1 MGGDVLDRTV
11 LIGAHGGGWN
21 GLAVRFRAADEYA
34 ASAIHLLTTLPGSPP
49 NEDRYAEERELFGF
63 FANAVA
69 AIESCCFAIY
79 HVGLMA
85 QPPFFAKPPDEVT
98 LKATAT
104 AVANAFPGTR
114 LAASSLISTVTLRGG
129 RSSRSEHLHAPS
141 VLSGTDR
148 IRFIRGRCCRLRSTA
163 RRVDGPRHRPRPI
176 PRRASPR
183 LARTDHRATHR
194 RHQRFREQ
202 RATGLAALIW
212 LRRAIVCR
220 TPITLTVQAI
230 AVHRIQFGGCAWQS
244 VAPVSPSECI
254 WSRAS
259 RR

>member
-1 MGGDVLDRTV
+1 MSGAVLDRTV

-34 ASAIHLLTTLPGSPP
+34 ASVIHLLTTLPGSPP

-114 LAASSLISTVTLRGG
+114 LAAVLAHLNGDAAWREVKQIRNIFMHQASSPGRTVYVSLGAG
-129 RSSRSEHLHAPS
+129 AAGYEVPPAEW
-141 VLSGTDR
+141 
-148 IRFIRGRCCRLRSTA
+148 TA
-163 RRVDGPRHRPRPI
+163 S
-176 PRRASPR
+176 ASP
-183 LARTDHRATHR
+183 
-194 RHQRFREQ
+194 
-202 RATGLAALIW
+202 
-212 LRRAIVCR
+212 
-220 TPITLTVQAI
+220 
-230 AVHRIQFGGCAWQS
+230 
-244 VAPVSPSECI
+244 
-254 WSRAS
+254 
-259 RR
+259 

>member
-49 NEDRYAEERELFGF
+49 NEDRYAEDRELFGF

-104 AVANAFPGTR
+104 AVANAFPGKR
-114 LAASSLISTVTLRGG
+114 LAAVLAHLNGDAAWREVKQIRTSSCTKRPLR
-129 RSSRSEHLHAPS
+129 
-141 VLSGTDR
+141 
-148 IRFIRGRCCRLRSTA
+148 
-163 RRVDGPRHRPRPI
+163 DGPYTFHSGPLLPVTKYRPPSG
-176 PRRASPR
+176 RAS
-183 LARTDHRATHR
+183 A
-194 RHQRFREQ
+194 
-202 RATGLAALIW
+202 
-212 LRRAIVCR
+212 
-220 TPITLTVQAI
+220 
-230 AVHRIQFGGCAWQS
+230 
-244 VAPVSPSECI
+244 SP
-254 WSRAS
+254 
-259 RR
+259 